1 MKNKLKD
8 NSLLEVA
15 LDVML
20 SEEEPQ
26 TLNYIAEEVFK
37 RKNIKERQEDILV
50 QFEMDFMLS
59 GLFLPCDE
67 GKWHI
72 KQKLSAKY
80 LDKDG
85 SKIYSTNDAFEDEI
99 AENELMDENS
109 YVGQFLINDEDEE
122 ETEHDEIAEEL
133 EELGETKRV
142 KNDEDEEDEDEEE
155 KEMDDDDDFDD
166 DDFLD

>member
-8 NSLLEVA
+8 KTLIEVA
-15 LDVML
+15 LELMQN
-20 SEEEPQ
+20 EEQPQ

-37 RKNIKERQEDILV
+37 RKNIKDKQEDILV

-99 AENELMDENS
+99 EENELKDENS
-109 YVGQFLINDEDEE
+109 YVGQFLTNDDDEDEI
-122 ETEHDEIAEEL
+122 EHDEIAEEL
-133 EELGETKRV
+133 EELGETK
-142 KNDEDEEDEDEEE
+142 KDNDEKDDEED
-155 KEMDDDDDFDD
+155 KDDIFDD

>member
-1 MKNKLKD
+1 
-8 NSLLEVA
+8 
-15 LDVML
+15 
-20 SEEEPQ
+20 
-26 TLNYIAEEVFK
+26 
-37 RKNIKERQEDILV
+37 
-50 QFEMDFMLS
+50 MDFMLS

-99 AENELMDENS
+99 AENELKDENS
-109 YVGQFLINDEDEE
+109 YVGQFLAIDDDEE
-122 ETEHDEIAEEL
+122 ETERDEIAEEL
-133 EELGETKRV
+133 EELGETKKV
-142 KNDEDEEDEDEEE
+142 SEDDDEEDEETEI
-155 KEMDDDDDFDD
+155 DDDDIFDD

>member
-15 LDVML
+15 LEIMQN
-20 SEEEPQ
+20 EENPQ
-26 TLNYIAEEVFK
+26 TLNYIAEEVFR
-37 RKNIKERQEDILV
+37 RKNIKEKKEDILV

-72 KQKLSAKY
+72 KQRLSAKY

-99 AENELMDENS
+99 AENELRDENS
-109 YVGQFLINDEDEE
+109 YVGQFLISEDDEE
-122 ETEHDEIAEEL
+122 EKEHDEIAEEL
-133 EELGETKRV
+133 AELGENKKAV
-142 KNDEDEEDEDEEE
+142 SDHDDDEEE
-155 KEMDDDDDFDD
+155 EIDEDDIFDD
-166 DDFLD
+166 EDFID

>member
-8 NSLLEVA
+8 SSLLEIA
-15 LDVML
+15 LEIML
-20 SEEEPQ
+20 NEEEPQ

-37 RKNIKERQEDILV
+37 RKNIKEKQEDFLV

-99 AENELMDENS
+99 AENELKDENS
-109 YVGQFLINDEDEE
+109 YVGQFLAIDDDEE
-122 ETEHDEIAEEL
+122 ETERDEIAEEL
-133 EELGETKRV
+133 EELGETKKV
-142 KNDEDEEDEDEEE
+142 SEDDDEEDEETEI
-155 KEMDDDDDFDD
+155 DDDDIFDD